1 MKDEKWKSFT
11 ETMDVRALKNVTPL
25 SMSWPIAMG
34 KHCDL
39 HRVEEGIVEH
49 EVSSYA
55 DESRGRSR
63 QESTESGRCVG
74 KVSLEFVT
82 ARKVQVIQNEKGPKY
97 KKLKIFS
104 KRGQFRNIA
113 NPAENSTPRPRTQT
127 CGATKRFSREGGR
140 EARTSE
146 KGTKHVYGWIRLRFR
161 E

>member
-63 QESTESGRCVG
+63 QEWP
-74 KVSLEFVT
+74 T
-82 ARKVQVIQNEKGPKY
+82 AG
-97 KKLKIFS
+97 F
-104 KRGQFRNIA
+104 A
-113 NPAENSTPRPRTQT
+113 
-127 CGATKRFSREGGR
+127 
-140 EARTSE
+140 
-146 KGTKHVYGWIRLRFR
+146 
-161 E
+161 

>member
-39 HRVEEGIVEH
+39 RRVEEGIVEH

-63 QESTESGRCVG
+63 QEWP
-74 KVSLEFVT
+74 T
-82 ARKVQVIQNEKGPKY
+82 AG
-97 KKLKIFS
+97 F
-104 KRGQFRNIA
+104 A
-113 NPAENSTPRPRTQT
+113 
-127 CGATKRFSREGGR
+127 
-140 EARTSE
+140 
-146 KGTKHVYGWIRLRFR
+146 
-161 E
+161 

>member
-1 MKDEKWKSFT
+1 MLVNIGGNSLAFVKFSWKPSNFERSVTAKKSF
-11 ETMDVRALKNVTPL
+11 
-25 SMSWPIAMG
+25 SF
-34 KHCDL
+34 
-39 HRVEEGIVEH
+39 
-49 EVSSYA
+49 
-55 DESRGRSR
+55 ESRGRSR